1 MLNPVPKS
9 VHFMDYLNFGVTHFF
24 FYLVKLLELVQLSI
38 GYMLGNIEFAKF
50 V

>member
-9 VHFMDYLNFGVTHFF
+9 GHYLDYLNFGALWYFPPVN
-24 FYLVKLLELVQLSI
+24 VLELVQLSI
-38 GYMLGNIEFAKF
+38 GYIPVNIELGKF